1 MQTEE
6 QKPNALASFCL
17 NSAFLITFLIKV
29 LKNQKYNHLSFNSHK
44 RVIMYNPCIEIFL
57 DGMTPLDFQERISSE
72 ELQEL
77 MKMHTLRTFTNEEPN
92 PWTWQVWTRIQ
103 REKDDRFR
111 LISINQAHSHGHH
124 RNHQH
129 HGHSHSHKHDEPCE
143 SDKKNVN
150 EHNLNSTETSQ
161 QEEEIQSTPNCIV
174 I

>member
-1 MQTEE
+1 
-6 QKPNALASFCL
+6 
-17 NSAFLITFLIKV
+17 
-29 LKNQKYNHLSFNSHK
+29 
-44 RVIMYNPCIEIFL
+44 MYINPCIEIFL

-77 MKMHTLRTFTNEEPN
+77 MKMHTLRKFTTEEPN

-124 RNHQH
+124 GNHQH

-143 SDKKNVN
+143 SDKKNVKEKSN
-150 EHNLNSTETSQ
+150 NSNETSQ
-161 QEEEIQSTPNCIV
+161 QEEEIQNTSNCI
-174 I
+174 IN